1 MLNKDVRLMNSNSSA
16 KDIFQPFKLPPGMT
30 PSSQDIISALN
41 EYLIDT
47 LQELEEYKRVSSM
60 SEKELDSLK
69 RKYSVARHQISLLY
83 KEHIDETKNWKNEKE
98 NLIATIKKLNDTIS
112 VDSVKLQEYDVLFFL
127 FYFFIKS
134 YKQLKCIK
142 CILLSEAT

>member
-1 MLNKDVRLMNSNSSA
+1 MNINSSA

-47 LQELEEYKRVSSM
+47 LQELDEYKKVSSM

-69 RKYSVARHQISLLY
+69 RKYSVSRHQISLLY
-83 KEHIDETKNWKNEKE
+83 KEYIDEAKNWKEEKE
-98 NLIATIKKLNDTIS
+98 NYLSTIKKLNDSIAI
-112 VDSVKLQEYDVLFFL
+112 DSVKLQEYDVNINNNDK
-127 FYFFIKS
+127 Y
-134 YKQLKCIK
+134 
-142 CILLSEAT
+142 